1 MPDEKPESG
10 KLTRRELLKV
20 ALFGAGSITLGSA
33 LGCSPEAPEEVPG
46 TSPDVSQP
54 IPGASQRGW
63 YQPKP
68 YIWFKEIGNNSVRC
82 TLCPQACELEDG
94 ERSLCRVREN
104 RDGVGYTLS
113 HGNPTLVQ
121 EDPIERAPFYHVMPA
136 SRVLSLSTV
145 GCNLACHFCEVWDM
159 ALVAPEEVHAY
170 HMPPEEII
178 AHAQAAGVSAIGY
191 AFGEP
196 VVFYEYML
204 DIARL
209 AHQNGLLNLV
219 HSAGYIEP
227 EPLRALCPYIDA
239 ANIDLKGFEPAFYRD
254 LVGGELDPV
263 LRTLEILQE
272 EDVHTEITHLVIPT
286 INDDRDVFREMCN
299 WILDTLGPDIPLHL
313 SRFYPLY
320 KLSALPRTPV
330 STLDETRQIAQD
342 VGLKFVYVA
351 KVVGHE
357 GENTFCPN
365 CGEEII
371 RRLGFVVDVLEMVD
385 GQCQF
390 CGTAI
395 PGKWA

>member
-1 MPDEKPESG
+1 
-10 KLTRRELLKV
+10 
-20 ALFGAGSITLGSA
+20 
-33 LGCSPEAPEEVPG
+33 
-46 TSPDVSQP
+46 
-54 IPGASQRGW
+54 
-63 YQPKP
+63 
-68 YIWFKEIGNNSVRC
+68 
-82 TLCPQACELEDG
+82 
-94 ERSLCRVREN
+94 
-104 RDGVGYTLS
+104 
-113 HGNPTLVQ
+113 
-121 EDPIERAPFYHVMPA
+121 
-136 SRVLSLSTV
+136 
-145 GCNLACHFCEVWDM
+145 M